1 MSGIRFNRWLVL
13 GLAAATLLVAPV
25 MAQDP
30 LGFGEGK
37 PLVIGN
43 FGGDITTTN
52 PLLVADGSSA
62 DVVNRLFPA
71 FIGIDPDT
79 GVETPGVPNSLAT
92 AWEFSEDGKTLTVT
106 LRDDLIWTDD
116 SPISSADIQYAYDAI
131 VSGELDTQLASYLAT
146 VESLTTPDA
155 TTVVITFAE
164 ADCAAVTA
172 ISNIPVV
179 PSVYYASVY
188 PTYADMTTDNPANLD
203 PAVTAG
209 AFEFSNFR
217 AGEQVTLVAN
227 PDYSEN
233 AEGYTVPEGYVYKN
247 VTDQILEVEQFLA
260 GQITMIASVPE
271 DRQAEFEERA
281 AAGEFILELRPAG
294 GWQVLLFN
302 TANPANPLNGRD
314 EAGEVIAQD
323 PHPILGDL
331 AVREALT
338 HAIDHAALNEGAFSG
353 TGIPVGGALLKQS
366 WAYNEELSPY
376 AYDPELAASLLEGAG
391 WVDSDGD
398 GIREKDGLVLTLA
411 LTTFT
416 GNPSIDA
423 SAILMQDQLKQVG
436 IDMTLDIIEF
446 GPMIDKLLGQNY
458 DMLMVFWGVSNNA
471 PQDMFDMLSA
481 EADLPGSG
489 FGATSFYNE
498 EFEALMK
505 EARTLPGCDVAA
517 RKALYDQAQVIVYDN
532 VPWYLVNTSIVPVA
546 VTGAMENWDPRE
558 NSIYWNLP
566 SWSIR

>member
-13 GLAAATLLVAPV
+13 GVAAVTLLVAPV
-25 MAQDP
+25 MAQEP
-30 LGFGEGK
+30 LGFGEGQ
-37 PLVIGN
+37 PIVVGN

-52 PLLVADGSSA
+52 PLLVADGASS
-62 DVVNRLFPA
+62 DVVARLFPL
-71 FIGIDPDT
+71 FIGINPDT
-79 GVETPGVPNSLAT
+79 GLETPGVPNSLAT
-92 AWEFSEDGKTLTVT
+92 GWELGEDGVTLTVT
-106 LRDDLIWTDD
+106 LRDDLIWSDGT
-116 SPISSADIQYAYDAI
+116 PITSADIQYAYDAI
-131 VSGELDTQLASYLAT
+131 ASGELDTQLASYLAT

-155 TTVVITFAE
+155 TTVVITFA
-164 ADCAAVTA
+164 APDCAAVTA

-179 PSVYYASVY
+179 PSAYYASVY

-203 PAVTAG
+203 PAVTAS
-209 AFEFSNFR
+209 AFKFSNFR
-217 AGEQVTLVAN
+217 AGEQVTLIANENYSDNPEGHTVA
-227 PDYSEN
+227 
-233 AEGYTVPEGYVYKN
+233 EGYVYKN

-260 GQITMIASVPE
+260 GQLTLIASVPE
-271 DRQAEFEERA
+271 DRQQEFEDRA
-281 AAGEFILELRPAG
+281 AAGEFQLNLRPAG

-302 TANPANPLNGRD
+302 TANPANPQNGLD
-314 EAGEVIAQD
+314 EAGEVIEQE

-338 HAIDHAALNEGAFSG
+338 HAIDHASLNEGAFAG
-353 TGIPVGGALLKQS
+353 TGIPVGGALLPQS
-366 WAYNEELSPY
+366 WAYNENLAPY
-376 AYDPELAASLLEGAG
+376 AFDPELAASLLEGAG

-398 GIREKDGLVLTLA
+398 GIREKDGVKLTLA

-436 IDMTLDIIEF
+436 IELTLDIIEF

-458 DMLMVFWGVSNNA
+458 DLLMVFWGVSSNA
-471 PQDMFDMLSA
+471 PQDMYDMLSA

-498 EFEALMK
+498 EFETLMK
-505 EARTLPGCDVAA
+505 EARALPGCDSAA
-517 RKALYDQAQVIVYDN
+517 RKALYDRAQEIVYN
-532 VPWYLVNTSIVPVA
+532 EVPWYLVNTSIVPVA
-546 VTGAMENWDPRE
+546 VTNGLENFDPRA
-558 NSIYWNLP
+558 NSTYWNLP